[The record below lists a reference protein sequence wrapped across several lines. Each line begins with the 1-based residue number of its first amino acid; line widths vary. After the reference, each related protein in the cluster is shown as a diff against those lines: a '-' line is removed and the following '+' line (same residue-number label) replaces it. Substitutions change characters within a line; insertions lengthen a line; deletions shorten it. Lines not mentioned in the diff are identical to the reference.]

1 MLLLPTF
8 NATLTPC
15 PVEPAAFGA
24 HEKGH
29 FCGSCQRV
37 VQDFSQSTN
46 PVADL
51 AAAHAAAPDGRVC
64 GMFRRAQTTA
74 LPPLTR
80 RLRWFLVA
88 LVLVLGQGLTA
99 REALAQVRQPRPQK
113 NTLTQHKKRPPMAKK
128 QSVETPKAEEDYHT
142 SGIVTEEIQLSSSDT
157 LAIRTYAEVMPTL
170 RGRDYKEVMA
180 YIQQQVRWPAAAGT
194 TDAEGRV
201 FVRFTVGKDGLVRG
215 AKVLKGIHPLFDGE
229 ALRIIQSLPAFTPG
243 RQDGKLVAVSM
254 VVPITFKLE

>member
-8 NATLTPC
+8 NASLTPC
-15 PVEPAAFGA
+15 PVGPSAFSA
-24 HEKGH
+24 HEKRH

-80 RLRWFLVA
+80 RLRWFLMA

-99 REALAQVRQPRPQK
+99 REALAQVRQPAQMRPASVLRADT
-113 NTLTQHKKRPPMAKK
+113 TLLTLP
-128 QSVETPKAEEDYHT
+128 EDKVY
-142 SGIVTEEIQLSSSDT
+142 GAVM
-157 LAIRTYAEVMPTL
+157 EVMPVFQNGGSN
-170 RGRDYKEVMA
+170 REVID
-180 YIQQQVRWPAAAGT
+180 YIQKRIAWPRGKNGKIVA
-194 TDAEGRV
+194 AEGRL
-201 FVRFTVGKDGLVRG
+201 FVAFTVGVDGQVRD
-215 AKVLKGIHPLFDGE
+215 AKVIKTFSHRFDE
-229 ALRIIQSLPAFTPG
+229 AALVVVRCLPPFMPGLQNGLPVPVSLT
-243 RQDGKLVAVSM
+243 L
-254 VVPITFKLE
+254 PITFKLK

>member
-15 PVEPAAFGA
+15 PVGPAAFGA

-37 VQDFSQSTN
+37 VQDFSRSTH

-51 AAAHAAAPDGRVC
+51 AAARAAAPDGRVC

-99 REALAQVRQPRPQK
+99 REALAQVRRSASKPSCKSVSAQSKRHKQLAASAQVEPREVFFGVV
-113 NTLTQHKKRPPMAKK
+113 
-128 QSVETPKAEEDYHT
+128 VE
-142 SGIVTEEIQLSSSDT
+142 Q
-157 LAIRTYAEVMPTL
+157 MPTF
-170 RGRDYKEVMA
+170 RGGSNLELVK
-180 YIQQQVRWPAAAGT
+180 YIQQQIVWPVTKYGKMVQT
-194 TDAEGRV
+194 EGRI
-201 FVRFTVGKDGLVRG
+201 FASFTVGVDG
-215 AKVLKGIHPLFDGE
+215 KVHDPKIVKGLQPLFDAE
-229 ALRIIQSLPAFTPG
+229 VLRVLRAMPSFRPG
-243 RQDGKLVAVSM
+243 RQNGKPNAVSM
-254 VVPITFKLE
+254 VVPVSFKLE